1 MMMIRWWWYGWW
13 WKTMMMMMIRWR
25 WYDDDDET
33 MRWGW
38 KNDDEGTMMM
48 KERWWWNGDDDR
60 TVARFLHFWWKGTRE
75 IFQAKNWEFRVKL
88 NSGYFITRPVFAP
101 PNPIEAQK
109 RPSTTFPLKARV
121 PVHETAGK
129 RTWTRTKHGKPPSAR
144 KNVRTYVRAREP
156 DYIGCYWSWKN
167 LHNAW
172 YNGKPRSDGVGN

>member
-1 MMMIRWWWYGWW
+1 MMMMIRVMMKNDDDDDTMKMIRWWWWN
-13 WKTMMMMMIRWR
+13 
-25 WYDDDDET
+25 DE
-33 MRWGW
+33 MRL
-38 KNDDEGTMMM
+38 
-48 KERWWWNGDDDR
+48 KERWWWNGDDDE

-156 DYIGCYWSWKN
+156 DYTDHMPYQS
-167 LHNAW
+167 
-172 YNGKPRSDGVGN
+172 RSS